1 MKRALSKDDE
11 LTDVELA
18 KAKAKKVENEI
29 TKPKRKY
36 PGFRKNMLDYI
47 QQYTDYTGIHGFK
60 YMGEQDRSIFEK

>member
-1 MKRALSKDDE
+1 MKRTLSKDDT
-11 LTDVELA
+11 LTEVELA
-18 KAKAKKVENEI
+18 KAKEVGNEVA
-29 TKPKRKY
+29 KPKRKY